1 MKVLRWL
8 DDNAELVLLMVAL
21 VIMTIAMGMQIVARY
36 IFNSPLSWSEELS
49 RFMFVWS
56 GFLSISYCIKKG
68 IAIRIE
74 QVVDFFPK
82 NVKKIFDIVVSIVLI
97 VYFVY
102 LIPYAYDFLYAA
114 VKTGQLAPAMQI
126 PMSLVYVSPLLGF
139 ILAIIRLI
147 QNIIKDARLLFV
159 KEKVEE

>member
-1 MKVLRWL
+1 MKVLRWI
-8 DDNAELVLLMVAL
+8 DDNAELVLLMIAL
-21 VIMTIAMGMQIVARY
+21 VVMTIAMGLQIVARY
-36 IFNSPLSWSEELS
+36 VFNSPLSWSEELS

-56 GFLSISYCIKKG
+56 GFISISYCIKKG

-74 QVVDFFPK
+74 QVVDFLPK
-82 NVKKIFDIVVSIVLI
+82 KGKKIADIVVSIVMI

-102 LIPYAYDFLYAA
+102 MVPYAYDFFYAA

-126 PMSLVYVSPLLGF
+126 PMSIVYVSPFLGF
-139 ILAIIRLI
+139 VLAIIRLI
-147 QNIIKDARLLFV
+147 QNIIKDVRSLVV